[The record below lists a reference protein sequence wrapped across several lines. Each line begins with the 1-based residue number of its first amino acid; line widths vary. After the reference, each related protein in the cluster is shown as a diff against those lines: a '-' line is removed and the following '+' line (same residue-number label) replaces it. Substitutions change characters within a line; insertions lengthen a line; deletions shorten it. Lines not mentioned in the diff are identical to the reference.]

1 MATYVIH
8 DAQLRIQTNL
18 MGIKFI
24 RPLLNEVENLAKMH
38 VDGPYSTGRRIEKF
52 PRARKPL
59 RLSFYQV
66 APHAGAR
73 GVSGTVGNRAP
84 HARVV
89 HNGASPHPIPR
100 AGETYQHFHWRR
112 VGRWVVAYHVSH
124 PGMKGKRYL
133 ANALAEVGLRHRLR
147 FVLYNVRSTMT

>member
-18 MGIKFI
+18 MGIKFL
-24 RPLLNEVENLAKMH
+24 RPLMNEVENLAKMH
-38 VDGPYSTGRRIEKF
+38 VDGPYSTGRRVERA
-52 PRARKPL
+52 PRASKTL
-59 RLSFYQV
+59 RLSFYQISPK
-66 APHAGAR
+66 ASAR
-73 GVSGTVGNRAP
+73 GVDGRVGNSAP

-89 HNGASPHPIPR
+89 HDGATPHPIPR
-100 AGETYQHFHWRR
+100 AGTTYQHFYWRR
-112 VGRWVVAYHVSH
+112 VGEWVTFYRVSH

-133 ANALAEVGLRHRLR
+133 SNALAEVGLRHRLR